1 MQVIRKKKSQG
12 LYLKGGVGGKLQER
26 RGIGIQVKDLSSL
39 LSLSW
44 VRGRKSK
51 HVSQYCEENTLTIS
65 SLPAVEEV
73 PRKAR
78 LKIPLKVWFLKLP
91 WSSIIEILAS
101 PPAPLSF
108 TQNLVMI
115 SFLTENNK
123 GSACYKYVY

>member
-101 PPAPLSF
+101 PPAIPPIPSRK
-108 TQNLVMI
+108 T
-115 SFLTENNK
+115 
-123 GSACYKYVY
+123 